1 MDRFRSLKADL
12 RDAALATSA
21 NVYSNQTHALN
32 QRRGAYHHPT
42 FLTHQTARKVKLIYM
57 SDPKNRLAV
66 ALDYPDAYQ
75 AMKLVDSLGQ
85 TCQWFKVGMEL
96 YYAAGN
102 DMIRQLRDRGFDV
115 FLDLKLHDIPNTVAG
130 AVRSATKAG
139 ASLLTIH
146 ASGGAAMMTAA
157 AEAAKAPGS
166 PRLLAVTVLTSM
178 DAAQLA
184 GTGITA
190 SPADQVLRLAKLAR
204 QSGIDGFVCS
214 AEEVASVRAA
224 TGSDALLV
232 IPGIRPTGADIG
244 DQKRIAT
251 PTQAIAQGASMLV
264 VGRPITQAADP
275 GAVAENILDEIAQ
288 AEASQRK

>member
-1 MDRFRSLKADL
+1 
-12 RDAALATSA
+12 
-21 NVYSNQTHALN
+21 
-32 QRRGAYHHPT
+32 
-42 FLTHQTARKVKLIYM
+42 M
-57 SDPKNRLAV
+57 SDPKSRLAV
-66 ALDYPDAYQ
+66 ALDYPDAHQ
-75 AMKLVDSLGQ
+75 TMKLVDSLGQ

-102 DMIRQLRDRGFDV
+102 DIVRQLRDRGFDV

-130 AVRSATKAG
+130 AVRSVTQTG
-139 ASLLTIH
+139 AALLTIH
-146 ASGGAAMMTAA
+146 ANGGAAMMTAA

-178 DAAQLA
+178 DAAQLE

-224 TGSDALLV
+224 TGPDTLLV
-232 IPGIRPTGADIG
+232 IPGIRPAGAAIG
-244 DQKRIAT
+244 DQKRVAT
-251 PTQAIAQGASMLV
+251 PAQAIAHGASLLV

-275 GAVAENILDEIAQ
+275 AAAAEAILDEIAK
-288 AEASQRK
+288 AHSI

>member
-1 MDRFRSLKADL
+1 ML
-12 RDAALATSA
+12 
-21 NVYSNQTHALN
+21 
-32 QRRGAYHHPT
+32 
-42 FLTHQTARKVKLIYM
+42 
-57 SDPKNRLAV
+57 DPKDRLAV

-102 DMIRQLRDRGFDV
+102 DIIRQLRDRGFDV

-146 ASGGAAMMTAA
+146 ASGGPAMMTAA

-184 GTGITA
+184 ATGITA
-190 SPADQVLRLAKLAR
+190 SPADQVLKLAKLAR

-214 AEEVASVRAA
+214 AEEVAAVRAA
-224 TGSDALLV
+224 TGPQTLLV
-232 IPGIRPTGADIG
+232 IPGIRLAGAAID

-251 PTQAIAQGASMLV
+251 PSQAIAQGASMLV
-264 VGRPITQAADP
+264 IGRPITQAKDP
-275 GAVAENILDEIAQ
+275 AAAAEDILNEIAQ
-288 AEASQRK
+288 SETSLKK